1 MLKSNVIR
9 FTFLGDYHRD
19 ALQARELGR
28 GHYKKKKK
36 KLARHDEY
44 MNEAKGQC
52 INSHLF

>member
-1 MLKSNVIR
+1 MLLDLHFWEIIIEMRCRQGNLVEAII
-9 FTFLGDYHRD
+9 
-19 ALQARELGR
+19 
-28 GHYKKKKK
+28 KKKK

>member
-1 MLKSNVIR
+1 MLLDLHFGEIIVEMRCRQGNLVEAIIKI
-9 FTFLGDYHRD
+9 
-19 ALQARELGR
+19 
-28 GHYKKKKK
+28 KK